1 MYIPHQEIKSSQ
13 VKSNLPKSSVP
24 HPVWSSGSWPHIP
37 PGRLHRRQ
45 GRAAAQPHRI
55 RCDTCDYRD
64 TCTLTAVWPACWPV
78 PRPHAQLPI
87 PQTAP
92 GSAPVA
98 HGFDKTKNLLR
109 IYISLLP
116 KKMMISL
123 LLILRV
129 YTKTSV
135 VVVLDA
141 STSSRPP
148 TSLSSSSS
156 TSSSSGRSTRVNGS
170 RAPCSSVQGGA
181 APSERQSKA
190 IKRPSRG
197 HQGAINATHL
207 LEEQLLSQRGN
218 QRQSRGH
225 QGAINATHLL
235 EEELLGGR
243 DGALRLEIAARLMRD
258 HQRRHQ
264 RQSEAIRQ
272 ARRDCSS
279 PDEGSIRGVIGGNQ
293 RPSGRHAEIAA
304 RLGAHL
310 GVQTFL
316 QRGARG
322 GDRGLWEGERVGRA
336 PW

>member
-207 LEEQLLSQRGN
+207 LEE
-218 QRQSRGH
+218 
-225 QGAINATHLL
+225 
-235 EEELLGGR
+235 ELLGGR